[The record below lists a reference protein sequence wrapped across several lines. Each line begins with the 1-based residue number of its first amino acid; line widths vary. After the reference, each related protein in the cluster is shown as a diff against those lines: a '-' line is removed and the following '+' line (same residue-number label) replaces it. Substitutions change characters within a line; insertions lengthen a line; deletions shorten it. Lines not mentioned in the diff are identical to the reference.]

1 MKQPRADAG
10 RRNEMRYRR
19 DPRRG
24 IRRVA
29 VALAAPLGI
38 LWLCGLSMG
47 AGSAGHGRIDRIGAA
62 ADAASPQ
69 ARPAVIAAAVTS
81 VATARTSSNGRAR
94 AAIEW
99 LRFHD
104 PRERVTIGTGGIA
117 IGAIGALGAA
127 QQRLYPFPRR
137 ERAADVGFFAGTYA
151 PFRARTADGE
161 LAFLGRGAA
170 QAGETERRMILEWA
184 RLATLEAE
192 AGPSASEVGL
202 ALAWH
207 RGATSGGICD
217 DLAVYLSGEVR
228 AGNCFGG
235 GEVRGRLEPERLA
248 RLYRWFDTLKPFQSQ
263 AEQGERSDLLLE
275 RLVFAGRGAVPSTP
289 HDTGAMGAFAS
300 ALYHQLTSR
309 TSPPAAT
316 GAPGS
321 PSPAAGSGDAV
332 LASGSTPGRAAA
344 EPAPRHRTVISTAGG
359 STSPGATG
367 VSASPSVT
375 SARRL
380 AAGSRR
386 GAAAEPANGLAV
398 DGPEP
403 EEPSAVAGARLPPAP
418 ISHRN

>member
-1 MKQPRADAG
+1 
-10 RRNEMRYRR
+10 MRYWR

-24 IRRVA
+24 LRRVA

-47 AGSAGHGRIDRIGAA
+47 AGSAGHGRIEAA
-62 ADAASPQ
+62 AGAASPRD
-69 ARPAVIAAAVTS
+69 RPAVVAAATP
-81 VATARTSSNGRAR
+81 AAAARTSPNGRTR

-104 PRERVTIGTGGIA
+104 PRERVTIGAGGLA
-117 IGAIGALGAA
+117 VGALGAFGA
-127 QQRLYPFPRR
+127 SQRLYPFPRR

-235 GEVRGRLEPERLA
+235 GEARGRLEPERLA

-289 HDTGAMGAFAS
+289 HDTGAMEAFAS
-300 ALYHQLTSR
+300 ALYHQLTTR
-309 TSPPAAT
+309 TSPPAST
-316 GAPGS
+316 GS
-321 PSPAAGSGDAV
+321 PASSDAV
-332 LASGSTPGRAAA
+332 FASGSTPSRAAA
-344 EPAPRHRTVISTAGG
+344 EPAPRHRTVISTASGL
-359 STSPGATG
+359 TSPAATG
-367 VSASPSVT
+367 SSASPSVT

-380 AAGSRR
+380 AARSSRP
-386 GAAAEPANGLAV
+386 GAAAEPAGGRAA
-398 DGPEP
+398 DGSEV
-403 EEPSAVAGARLPPAP
+403 PSRADSESPSGSPGKTRDVSPPPAAP
-418 ISHRN
+418 APPPPPPRHP